1 MTFILDRHQSASNE
15 GWALIIHSD
24 MCSKN
29 SMKKKILFVPVCCL
43 KSIWKPTFL
52 YTLYKKN
59 TTVEKHT
66 GILLLDNRQ
75 KLLNLYVFFSHHVLL
90 FFLRGDN
97 LVLELDLL
105 TSSVKVCMYH
115 VTCSLVRSF
124 HRRSPINVHSCF
136 FFILF
141 GFFEIFITLYD
152 LHTWQCIN
160 FVHSFC
166 WFVNMCQWT
175 NSRVGWCIVQV
186 WNIISWIFIILSY
199 AHYNI
204 WH

>member
-1 MTFILDRHQSASNE
+1 MF
-15 GWALIIHSD
+15 
-24 MCSKN
+24 
-29 SMKKKILFVPVCCL
+29 
-43 KSIWKPTFL
+43 
-52 YTLYKKN
+52 
-59 TTVEKHT
+59 
-66 GILLLDNRQ
+66 
-75 KLLNLYVFFSHHVLL
+75 FFSHHVLL

-105 TSSVKVCMYH
+105 TSFVKVCLYH

-136 FFILF
+136 FFLSFLDFLKFLSLYMICIHDNVSILYIVF
-141 GFFEIFITLYD
+141 VDLY
-152 LHTWQCIN
+152 
-160 FVHSFC
+160 
-166 WFVNMCQWT
+166 VNMCQWT

-199 AHYNI
+199 AHYHI